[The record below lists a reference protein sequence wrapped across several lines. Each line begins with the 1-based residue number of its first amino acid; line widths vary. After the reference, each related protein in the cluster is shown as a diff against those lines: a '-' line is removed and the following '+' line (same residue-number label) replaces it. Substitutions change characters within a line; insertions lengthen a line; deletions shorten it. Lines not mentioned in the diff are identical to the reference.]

1 MYLSGMGCYAALTG
15 TIYFRGEKL
24 TDHPD
29 HPTGF
34 QVLNR
39 ASLNKG
45 TAFTEEERKKYKLHG
60 LLPPKISTHE
70 EQMERVLQNMRRK
83 YYDIERYIFLKAL
96 QSRNER
102 LFYQVVINNIEEVM
116 PLIYTPTVGQACMEY
131 NRLFRKPRGL
141 YVTIKDRGHV
151 KKVIENWPYE
161 DIRVIVVTDGERILG
176 LGDLGANGMGIPV
189 GKLALYVACAGIH
202 PGQCLP
208 VMLDVG
214 TNNQEYL
221 QDQLYL
227 GLHQQRDTGE
237 EYFEFVDEFIQ
248 ATQEIFP
255 NALIQ
260 FEDFLT
266 PRAYALIKK
275 YKDKVLCF
283 NDDIQG
289 TAGVALAGV
298 YASTRISGI
307 QFSDLR
313 IMFLG
318 AGSAATGIADLIC
331 YALQKEGLSEDEARR
346 CLWFVD
352 VKGLLVKG
360 REGIQEHNEPYMHD
374 VEHLGFIPAIDK
386 IKPHVLI
393 GATGS
398 PGTFTQEIIEHM
410 SKINERPTIFALS
423 NPTSRAE
430 CTAEQAYAWSEG
442 RAIFASG
449 SPFGTVEYNGKY
461 FKPGQGNNAYI
472 FPGIGLGGIVC
483 NAKLITEDMF
493 LIAAKNLAAQVSES
507 DLGAGSVYP
516 PLADIRSI
524 SRQIAKVVVE
534 YAYENNLAQ
543 LLPQPDSIEE
553 HIASYMYDPTY

>member
-1 MYLSGMGCYAALTG
+1 M
-15 TIYFRGEKL
+15 
-24 TDHPD
+24 TDKPD

-45 TAFTEEERKKYKLHG
+45 TAFTEEERRKYRLHG
-60 LLPPKISTHE
+60 LLPPRICTPE
-70 EQMERVLQNMRRK
+70 EQMERVLQNIRRK
-83 YYDIERYIFLKAL
+83 YYDIERYIFLKSL

-102 LFYQVVINNIEEVM
+102 LFYQVVIKNIEEIM
-116 PLIYTPTVGQACMEY
+116 PLIYTPTVGQACREY

-141 YVTIKDRGHV
+141 YVTIQDRGHV
-151 KKVIENWPYE
+151 KEVVENWPYK

-202 PGQCLP
+202 PDQCLP
-208 VMLDVG
+208 VLLDVG
-214 TNNQEYL
+214 TNNEEYL
-221 QDQLYL
+221 NDDLYL
-227 GLHQQRDTGE
+227 GLQQKRVTGD

-255 NALIQ
+255 DVLIQ

-266 PRAYALIKK
+266 PRAYALMKK
-275 YKDKVLCF
+275 YKDRVLCF

-289 TAGVALAGV
+289 TAAVALAGV
-298 YASTRISGI
+298 YASTRISGVP
-307 QFSDLR
+307 FSGLR

-331 YALQKEGLSEDEARR
+331 YALQQEGLSEQEARER
-346 CLWFVD
+346 LWFVD
-352 VKGLLVKG
+352 VHGLLVKG
-360 REGIQEHNEPYMHD
+360 RIDMLEHNEPYLH
-374 VEHLGFIPAIDK
+374 EHEQQSFIQAIDD

-398 PGTFTQEIIEHM
+398 PGTFTQDVVEHM
-410 SKINERPTIFALS
+410 SRINDRPTIFALS

-430 CTAEQAYAWSEG
+430 CTAEQAYTWSEG

-449 SPFGTVEYNGKY
+449 SPFGVVEYNGHH

-472 FPGIGLGGIVC
+472 FPGIGLGAVVC
-483 NAKLITEDMF
+483 NARLITEEMF
-493 LIAAKNLAAQVSES
+493 LIAARTLAAQVSES
-507 DLGAGSVYP
+507 DLKVGAVYP
-516 PLADIRSI
+516 PLTDIRGI
-524 SRQIAKVVVE
+524 SRRIAEAVVE

-543 LLPQPDSIEE
+543 LPRPDSIEE
-553 HIASYMYDPTY
+553 LITGYMYDPSY